1 MKNKKTHKIR
11 KRILLVA
18 ASIAAVLFLVIMPV
32 LTVMVYEDN
41 FGERF
46 ETADWMAYSVSDFEG
61 LQVEECSFPS
71 NENQLLAGYCYSKDL
86 HDGTQPPKGV
96 VVLAHGLGGGGQN
109 TYMDLADYFTSNGYL
124 VFAYDVTGNDKSEGS
139 SVKGLPQGVIDLDY
153 ALRYVRQS
161 DVYAGLPI
169 VLFGHRDRKSVV

>member
-61 LQVEECSFPS
+61 GGM
-71 NENQLLAGYCYSKDL
+71 QLPF
-86 HDGTQPPKGV
+86 Q
-96 VVLAHGLGGGGQN
+96 
-109 TYMDLADYFTSNGYL
+109 
-124 VFAYDVTGNDKSEGS
+124 
-139 SVKGLPQGVIDLDY
+139 
-153 ALRYVRQS
+153 
-161 DVYAGLPI
+161 
-169 VLFGHRDRKSVV
+169 